1 MGTAHRRR
9 QRRQPVVVS
18 SPCTC
23 SVIELQNFARR
34 KKLIIVG
41 LGRDSFVNEILP
53 HIDCVILGPGPGTPH
68 RDSDFSWPT
77 RLIAEFGDRLPIF
90 GLCLGLQGLATTFG
104 GKVRLRSAPSGAEQV
119 PIVVKRAERF
129 LSPLQVIKAA
139 APKHGQISRIR
150 LDRTSTTYLDLF
162 EGVRDEFDA
171 VQYNSLMVDA
181 ASLPR
186 DLEVTAWTD
195 SAVAGREPEAMALQH
210 HVKPLYGVQFHPEV
224 RSHRVSFVS
233 RDTSGSTS

>member
-77 RLIAEFGDRLPIF
+77 RLIAEFGD
-90 GLCLGLQGLATTFG
+90 
-104 GKVRLRSAPSGAEQV
+104 SA
-119 PIVVKRAERF
+119 
-129 LSPLQVIKAA
+129 L
-139 APKHGQISRIR
+139 
-150 LDRTSTTYLDLF
+150 
-162 EGVRDEFDA
+162 
-171 VQYNSLMVDA
+171 
-181 ASLPR
+181 
-186 DLEVTAWTD
+186 
-195 SAVAGREPEAMALQH
+195 
-210 HVKPLYGVQFHPEV
+210 
-224 RSHRVSFVS
+224 VS
-233 RDTSGSTS
+233 RV